1 MPASAWFP
9 GRRRSHVEARAP
21 STAPEN
27 DLHSRSSRVMIPG
40 SAKRRA
46 MNRFGRSTSLCALA
60 VVAAAAVL
68 AQGTTAA
75 RAADPVAD
83 FYSGKNVQLV
93 IAYPPAPAYDVYP
106 PALPPPMA
114 PHT

>member
-60 VVAAAAVL
+60 VVATASAL
-68 AQGTTAA
+68 AQGATAA

-93 IAYPPAPAYDVYP
+93 IGYAPGGAYDVYAR
-106 PALPPPMA
+106 ALARPIA
-114 PHT
+114 P